1 MAFVASLITVSSATS
16 GTSHPRTKATATAH
30 AGAFQLQNEPSPLH
44 DMNANN
50 QQQLIDKYQQLAAIY
65 STPNERPAGNDQTE
79 LRRWYRN
86 CVLDCNNLVEILLV
100 CEQLLTDLEDEDYE
114 EASME
119 ADSKDQEAV
128 VLGNRLMSQ
137 LWRQVQAQRVTLER
151 TAETLGLTA
160 PEWDFDEEA

>member
-1 MAFVASLITVSSATS
+1 
-16 GTSHPRTKATATAH
+16 
-30 AGAFQLQNEPSPLH
+30 
-44 DMNANN
+44 MNANN
-50 QQQLIDKYQQLAAIY
+50 QQQLIAKYQELAAIY
-65 STPNERPAGNDQTE
+65 TAPNERPAGNDQTE

-100 CEQLLTDLEDEDYE
+100 CEQLLTDLESEDFE

-128 VLGNRLMSQ
+128 VLGNRLMNQ

-151 TAETLGLTA
+151 TAESLGLTA
-160 PEWDFDEEA
+160 PEWDFDEKA

>member
-30 AGAFQLQNEPSPLH
+30 AGAFQLQNEPSLLH

-86 CVLDCNNLVEILLV
+86 CVLDCNNLVEILVV
-100 CEQLLTDLEDEDYE
+100 CEQLLTDLEDEDFE

-128 VLGNRLMSQ
+128 VL
-137 LWRQVQAQRVTLER
+137 
-151 TAETLGLTA
+151 
-160 PEWDFDEEA
+160 

>member
-1 MAFVASLITVSSATS
+1 
-16 GTSHPRTKATATAH
+16 
-30 AGAFQLQNEPSPLH
+30 
-44 DMNANN
+44 MNANN
-50 QQQLIDKYQQLAAIY
+50 QQQLIAKYQELAAIY
-65 STPNERPAGNDQTE
+65 TAPNERPAGNDQTE

-100 CEQLLTDLEDEDYE
+100 CEQLLTDLESEDFE

-128 VLGNRLMSQ
+128 ALGNRLMNQ

-151 TAETLGLTA
+151 TAESLGLTA
-160 PEWDFDEEA
+160 PEWDFDEKA

>member
-1 MAFVASLITVSSATS
+1 
-16 GTSHPRTKATATAH
+16 
-30 AGAFQLQNEPSPLH
+30 
-44 DMNANN
+44 MNANN
-50 QQQLIDKYQQLAAIY
+50 QQQLIAKYQELAAIY
-65 STPNERPAGNDQTE
+65 TAPNERPAGNDQTE

-100 CEQLLTDLEDEDYE
+100 CEQLLTDLESEDFE

-128 VLGNRLMSQ
+128 VLGNRLMNQ

-160 PEWDFDEEA
+160 PEWDFDEKA

>member
-1 MAFVASLITVSSATS
+1 
-16 GTSHPRTKATATAH
+16 
-30 AGAFQLQNEPSPLH
+30 
-44 DMNANN
+44 MNANN

>member
-1 MAFVASLITVSSATS
+1 
-16 GTSHPRTKATATAH
+16 
-30 AGAFQLQNEPSPLH
+30 
-44 DMNANN
+44 MNANN

-100 CEQLLTDLEDEDYE
+100 CEQLLTDLEDEDLE